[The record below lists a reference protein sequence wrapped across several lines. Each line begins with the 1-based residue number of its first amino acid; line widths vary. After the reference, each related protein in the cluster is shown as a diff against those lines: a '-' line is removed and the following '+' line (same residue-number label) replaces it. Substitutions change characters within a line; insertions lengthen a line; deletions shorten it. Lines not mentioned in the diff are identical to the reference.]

1 MASEGSVYI
10 DVNMDVS
17 RAEKNLAKYIKEI
30 EKARDKIVELDVAE
44 KQAEE
49 TRQQNAKKEHKIV
62 KPAVYKKEWDKQ
74 AKKWNKTL
82 ISEAQ
87 YADVNVYRPED
98 QKALEKIQEQ
108 RQEAERLA
116 ERMDTLRNAYER
128 WVQTQK
134 DFKPIEE
141 IMEARPEKERGEAF
155 DWEKAETEELP
166 KAKSQLQEM
175 MENVAS
181 ALKEN
186 APVVLR
192 GMAEGFAL
200 IGDALVDGIHKGIE
214 LAVPL
219 IQGLAKTAGKIV
231 AGIGKGIFSV
241 LTSPFRMVGTLLDRI
256 GTRLRRMFM
265 NVFLFNVISKALRE
279 ASTFLSGMIAQ
290 NTELQNSV
298 AQIKGAI
305 YSIVY
310 PLAQLILPILGR
322 IASFVASLLAS
333 IGRFVSMLTGKTWAQ
348 SVAGAKAVAG
358 SMKSAGSSAQKMQRT
373 LAGFDEINQLQDN
386 DSGGGSGTI
395 APSFDFSNL
404 EPIDFGKLF
413 SGLKDALDGLFVKL
427 TEIDWYKLG
436 KELYK
441 KFKKVLQSVDWNGL
455 VDSVFRLLGGLV
467 GAVVSFLAGF
477 FSDIWIQLKAWFDQ
491 RVAEMGGN
499 VVLGFLNAIVTA
511 LGNIV
516 LWIYNHIFKPF
527 IDGFKA
533 VFKISSPSKV
543 MEEMG
548 TYIIDGLK
556 EGLSGVWEK
565 VKGIFTGL
573 VTKISEV
580 FSGVWD
586 TISGEASGA
595 WKKITNTYAKA
606 KETFASIGTNIKDA
620 FSNAWSKVKSTAQ
633 STWDKIKEIF
643 GNVKSFF
650 KSTFETAWEGVKKVF
665 SYDNLKSVAET
676 IGDKIKGWINNL
688 IDGLNAFI
696 SVPFGKI
703 RDIFNKMRDVSV
715 LGIKPFTW
723 LPYINVPSI
732 PKLAQGGVIPPNKE
746 FLAMLG
752 DNKTEEEIVSPLST
766 LKEAMVEALA
776 ESGFGGDRVIQINV
790 DGRKLF
796 EVVVNENNSRVLR
809 TGTSPLMV

>member
-1 MASEGSVYI
+1 MASEGSVFI

-17 RAEKNLAKYIKEI
+17 RAEKNLARFMKEI
-30 EKARDKIVELDVAE
+30 EKSMDKAHEL
-44 KQAEE
+44 
-49 TRQQNAKKEHKIV
+49 
-62 KPAVYKKEWDKQ
+62 
-74 AKKWNKTL
+74 
-82 ISEAQ
+82 EAQ
-87 YADVNVYRPED
+87 ILTIQDGRAFDDMTEDEQKRVESLGEQQSKAEQLAESFKKLADDYRAWIAERKHDEED
-98 QKALEKIQEQ
+98 PFDWADNEAILASRTPREPTFGEKLKEELSNALAVV
-108 RQEAERLA
+108 RQEAP
-116 ERMDTLRNAYER
+116 T
-128 WVQTQK
+128 
-134 DFKPIEE
+134 
-141 IMEARPEKERGEAF
+141 
-155 DWEKAETEELP
+155 
-166 KAKSQLQEM
+166 
-175 MENVAS
+175 
-181 ALKEN
+181 
-186 APVVLR
+186 VLN
-192 GMAEGFAL
+192 GFFEGLAL
-200 IGDALVDGIHKGIE
+200 IGDALVAGVHKGIE
-214 LAVPL
+214 VAVPL
-219 IQGLAKTAGKIV
+219 IEGMARTAGRIV
-231 AGIGKGIFSV
+231 AGIGKGIFNV
-241 LTSPFRMVGTLLDRI
+241 LTSPFRMISSLVGTI
-256 GTRLRRMFM
+256 GTRFKQMFM
-265 NVFLFNVISKALRE
+265 NVFLFNVISSALRE
-279 ASTFLSGMIAQ
+279 ASTFLSGMIAK
-290 NTELQNSV
+290 NTELQKSV

-310 PLAQLILPILGR
+310 PLAQLILPILGK

-348 SVAGAKAVAG
+348 SVAGAKSVAG
-358 SMKSAGSSAQKMQRT
+358 SMKSAGSSAQKMHNT

-386 DSGGGSGTI
+386 DSGGGGGAI

-404 EPIDFGKLF
+404 KPIDFGKLF

-477 FSDIWIQLKAWFDQ
+477 FSDIWNQLKAWFDQ
-491 RVAEMGGN
+491 RVAEMGGS
-499 VVLGFLNAIVTA
+499 VVLGFLNAIVTG

-516 LWIYNHIFKPF
+516 VWIYNHIFKPF

-533 VFKISSPSKV
+533 VFKIGSPSKV

-556 EGLSGVWEK
+556 QGLSGIWEK

-580 FSGVWD
+580 FGGVWD
-586 TISGEASGA
+586 AISGEASGA

-633 STWDKIKEIF
+633 SAWDKIKEIF

-650 KSTFETAWEGVKKVF
+650 KNTFETAWEGVKKVF

-703 RDIFNKMRDVSV
+703 RDIFNDMRDVSI

-723 LPYINVPSI
+723 LPYINVPTI
-732 PKLAQGGVIPPNKE
+732 PKLAQGGIIPPNKE

-809 TGTSPLMV
+809 TGNSPLMV